1 MQRVLL
7 PWERYSQTQ
16 DGTMTATLGDLYSPW
31 FGSRAL
37 LLYGQNPYGPEV
49 THEIQM
55 AFYGHDIVQSG
66 APGARI
72 IDEQRFAYPVYAVFL
87 LAPLVRLSFETA
99 NDVVPVVLAGAVVT
113 CVLLWTSAVRWRTSW
128 KIKWAAVLFVLG
140 SPQVAQGLRLRQV
153 GMIVGAL
160 LALAAWLV
168 IHDHLVSAGV
178 VLALSTIKPQM
189 VILALA
195 CFLLWSLGN
204 FRDRWRL
211 PATFAG
217 MLAILISL
225 GELILPG
232 WLRYFFQALIAY
244 RRYGPTTSL
253 LQIALGAEAG
263 IVLTMLLLCGP
274 LFWAWSNR
282 HQPAE
287 SSRFIEML
295 SVFFM
300 AAALLLPLMT
310 PFNQVLLLLPTLLLL
325 RDWDRVPVVGQAIFA
340 VFVSWPC
347 LVSLVLLALKIQT
360 RTSRPMA
367 LLPAMLALFIPFLLP
382 LLLYSRRTLPD
393 PL

>member
-1 MQRVLL
+1 MQHVLL

-16 DGTMTATLGDLYSPW
+16 AGTMTATLGDLYSPW

-37 LLYGQNPYGPEV
+37 LLYRQNPYGPEV

-66 APGARI
+66 APGTRT

-99 NDVVPVVLAGAVVT
+99 NDVVPVVLAAAVVT
-113 CVLLWTSAVRWRTSW
+113 SVLLWTSAVRWRTGW

-153 GMIVGAL
+153 GMIVGAF

-189 VILALA
+189 LILPLA
-195 CFLLWSLGN
+195 WFLLWSLGN
-204 FRDRWRL
+204 FRERWRL

-253 LQIALGAEAG
+253 LQLALGAEAG
-263 IVLTMLLLCGP
+263 IVLSMLLLCGL
-274 LFWAWSNR
+274 LFWAGSNR

-287 SSRFIEML
+287 SSRFIEAL
-295 SVFFM
+295 SLFLM
-300 AAALLLPLMT
+300 AGALLLPLMT
-310 PFNQVLLLLPTLLLL
+310 PFNQILLLLPTLLLL
-325 RDWDRVPVVGQAIFA
+325 RNWDRIPVPGRAIFA
-340 VFVSWPC
+340 TFASWPW
-347 LVSLVLLALKIQT
+347 LISLVLLVLKIQP
-360 RTSRPMA
+360 RSSRPIA
-367 LLPAMLALFIPFLLP
+367 VLPATLALFIPFVLP
-382 LLLYSRRTLPD
+382 LLLYSRRTLPV
-393 PL
+393 